1 MKVQVMR
8 NESSKIN
15 LVFLSGGPGLSSLS
29 FMPLKKLES
38 SFNLHFLDPMG
49 TNSELSV
56 EPTYQNLLNEI
67 ESYIQDIPNVI
78 LCGHSFGGIQAVE
91 IASKDNS
98 NILGVIAIGSPVS
111 QKAFKVLN
119 KNFDVELTQEQMEL
133 SKKLQD
139 APTDEIYKDWFFA
152 YRDFYFNPATSSESI
167 SVITDDNVCVK
178 SYSSAIM
185 ESSTKE
191 DCLKALKSKRILK
204 LFITGEVDKVLPPSS
219 AKYEAE
225 LGGFDLKVIESAGH
239 FAHYECP
246 KETMNVIMGFLSKMG
261 GIK

>member
-1 MKVQVMR
+1 MKAQVMK

-29 FMPLKKLES
+29 FMPLKELES

-49 TNSELSV
+49 TNSKLSV

-98 NILGVIAIGSPVS
+98 NILGIIAIGSPVS
-111 QKAFKVLN
+111 QNAFKVLN

-139 APTDEIYKDWFFA
+139 APTNGIYKDWFFA

-191 DCLKALKSKRILK
+191 SCLKALKSKNINK
-204 LFITGEVDKVLPPSS
+204 LFITGELDKVLPPAS
-219 AKYEAE
+219 AKHEAE
-225 LGGFDLKVIESAGH
+225 MGGFELEVIENAGH
-239 FAHYECP
+239 FAHYESP
-246 KETMNVIMGFLSKMG
+246 KETIKIIMDFLSTMG